1 MAYLNQAYKTD
12 EANAL
17 LPEAEKTH
25 YDNNAIWATAA
36 FAIAVFGGVL
46 ASIALLIRKNR
57 KIFIFSILNWYSS
70 INDL

>member
-1 MAYLNQAYKTD
+1 MAYLTQAYKTD

-46 ASIALLIRKNR
+46 ASIALLMRK
-57 KIFIFSILNWYSS
+57 K
-70 INDL
+70 